1 MNRLTEVLQSQ
12 QRVMISATP
21 APFMLQLALKGLAHE
36 KIAFFNLETT
46 DDYVGI
52 DDLHPLLIDNE
63 EVFLE
68 QDELTKSSGTDLAFQ
83 FVA

>member
-1 MNRLTEVLQSQ
+1 
-12 QRVMISATP
+12 
-21 APFMLQLALKGLAHE
+21 MLQLALKGLAHE

-83 FVA
+83 FVAWSTISHLLRPYSNSTIISHSLY